1 MTKKKTAKSAFEN
14 LQWKNLSAET
24 KKNIEAAVFNDVQ
37 QQLYRRQLMLGAS
50 DVNTSPLSRTYWEM
64 FGYPEC
70 IDKYEYQKMYDRNP
84 VAHRVVELYPAEC
97 WQSKPEILD
106 SDAPASS
113 HFETQ
118 IRDLFERY
126 SIWSM
131 LRRVDVLSGIG
142 NFGILLMG
150 VGDGKALN
158 EPVDLSPLPNGEPRR
173 YKLQYIRAFP
183 HSQVSIA
190 ASEANKS
197 NRRYGHPTMY
207 RIQFQPNDLITDVEG
222 FVDLSMQDVHWTR
235 VIHIADNRE
244 VSEIYGIPR
253 LQLVYN
259 ALLDLEKVFGSSGE
273 MFWKGA
279 YPGFVV
285 EATDNQLGTVQI
297 DSESIRHEIEKYENN
312 LQRWMALKNAHVNPL
327 SSSYSDPSNHI
338 KTCLDQIA
346 LAVGCP
352 MRILLGSERGELASS
367 QDGVIWR
374 KRLMERQNSY
384 ITPYIIRPVVQ
395 YLINCGVVDPPYD
408 RDFHV
413 EWPDLSTETK
423 TEVYGIRSQQLAFLS
438 QYKNDGL
445 SEFISPADFLIKF
458 CDFSDKECELLLANA
473 KRERQKKLMEDAAQ
487 LMAQDLGLGGEE
499 GAGGMGG
506 MGGMGGDLGMGGMGG
521 LGGDLGMGGMGG
533 DLGDLGGD
541 LGMGGMGGMG
551 GADLA
556 DQGNL
561 TTPPDDQN
569 ASAVPPV

>member
-1 MTKKKTAKSAFEN
+1 MPRNSKKGSPDVKWED
-14 LQWKNLSAET
+14 LSPEAQH
-24 KKNIEAAVFNDVQ
+24 KIEAAVFNDVQ
-37 QQLYRRQLMLGAS
+37 QQLYRRQLMLGAQ

-97 WQSKPEILD
+97 WQQLPTILD
-106 SDAPASS
+106 SDAPTES
-113 HFETQ
+113 HFEVQ
-118 IRDLFERY
+118 IDQLFRKHN
-126 SIWSM
+126 IWSM

-150 VGDGKALN
+150 VGDGKPLS
-158 EPVDLSPLPNGEPRR
+158 EPVDLTPIANGSRR
-173 YKLQYIRAFP
+173 QYKLQYIRAFP

-190 ASEANKS
+190 ESESKKS
-197 NRRYGHPTMY
+197 SRRYGHPTKY
-207 RIQFQPNDLITDVEG
+207 RIRFQPNDLITDVEG
-222 FVDLSMQDVHWTR
+222 FVDLSEQIVHWTR

-279 YPGFVV
+279 YPGFAV

-297 DSESIRHEIEKYENN
+297 DSESIRHEVEKYENN

-367 QDGVIWR
+367 QDGVLWR
-374 KRLMERQNSY
+374 KRLMERQETY

-395 YLINCGVVDPPYD
+395 YLVNCGMVDPPYD

-413 EWPDLSTETK
+413 EWPDLSTET
-423 TEVYGIRSQQLAFLS
+423 ESEIYQIRSQQMAFMS

-445 SEFISPADFLIKF
+445 NEFMSKRDFLIKF
-458 CDFSDKECELLLANA
+458 CDFTDKECDTMLENA
-473 KRERQKKLMEDAAQ
+473 KQERQKKLLEDAAVLQ
-487 LMAQDLGLGGEE
+487 AQDLGLGG
-499 GAGGMGG
+499 GPGGGPGGGMGG
-506 MGGMGGDLGMGGMGG
+506 MDMGMGGMDMGMGGMDMGG
-521 LGGDLGMGGMGG
+521 LGGDMGGMDMGMGGMDMGG
-533 DLGDLGGD
+533 LGGD
-541 LGMGGMGGMG
+541 MGGMDMG
-551 GADLA
+551 A
-556 DQGNL
+556 
-561 TTPPDDQN
+561 PPDDMG
-569 ASAVPPV
+569 ASAVPPM

>member
-1 MTKKKTAKSAFEN
+1 MAKTKNTKNINSFKD
-14 LQWKNLSAET
+14 LQWKNLSPET
-24 KKNIEAAVFNDVQ
+24 KKSIETAVFNDVQ
-37 QQLYRRQLMLGAS
+37 QQLYRRQLMLNPG
-50 DVNTSPLSRTYWEM
+50 DINTSPLSRTYWEM

-97 WQSKPEILD
+97 WQQLPSIFD
-106 SDAPASS
+106 SDAPTQSR
-113 HFETQ
+113 FEIQ
-118 IRDLFERY
+118 IKDLFQRY
-126 SIWSM
+126 NIWSM

-150 VGDGKALN
+150 VGDGKPLH
-158 EPVDLSPLPNGEPRR
+158 EPVDLSPMPDGSPRR

-183 HSQVSIA
+183 HSQVAIS
-190 ASEANKS
+190 ASESDKT
-197 NRRYGHPTMY
+197 NRRYGHPTSY
-207 RIQFQPNDLITDVEG
+207 RIQFQPNDLVTDVEG
-222 FVDLSMQDVHWTR
+222 FVDLAEQNVHWTR

-279 YPGFVV
+279 FPGYVV

-367 QDGVIWR
+367 QDGVLWR
-374 KRLMERQNSY
+374 KRLMERQGSY
-384 ITPYIIRPVVQ
+384 ITPFIIRPVVQ
-395 YLINCGVVDPPYD
+395 YLINCGMVDPPYD
-408 RDFHV
+408 NDFHV
-413 EWPDLSTETK
+413 EWPDLSSETET
-423 TEVYGIRSQQLAFLS
+423 EIYGIRSQQLAFMS
-438 QYKNDGL
+438 QYKQDGL
-445 SEFISPADFLIKF
+445 NQFMSKRDFLIKF
-458 CDFSDKECELLLANA
+458 CDMTDAEVDTILANA
-473 KRERQKKLMEDAAQ
+473 DSELQKEMMKQASQ
-487 LMAQDLGLGGEE
+487 LQAMDLGLGGGE
-499 GAGGMGG
+499 GGAGGGDMGGGMGG
-506 MGGMGGDLGMGGMGG
+506 LGGLGGDIGGLGGGMGDLGLGGDMGGLGGGMGGDLGG
-521 LGGDLGMGGMGG
+521 LGGDMGGT
-533 DLGDLGGD
+533 DLTAPPEDLAA
-541 LGMGGMGGMG
+541 GGM
-551 GADLA
+551 
-556 DQGNL
+556 
-561 TTPPDDQN
+561 
-569 ASAVPPV
+569 